1 MSDETAEE
9 REEYYPLKTLHNF
22 LQEIDREW
30 DSFKTAAIIGIILL
44 VTLMAFTSYRLL
56 MFIHMLRAGM
66 KILRI
71 LDEIL
76 FTALIFAFVIYVEG
90 MRVEIPISHG
100 TYRGFRSRMPIKLL
114 YVSNIPVILTYAIFA
129 NFQLLGQ
136 FTWTR
141 WNRDNSN
148 LFLNMLGMYNQT
160 SRGTYPIGGLIY
172 YTTSPGSTSRPSIC
186 RPMVAPT

>member
-76 FTALIFAFVIYVEG
+76 FTALVIYEIYLLSKQYNFFKKWERRMGLLLHVEK
-90 MRVEIPISHG
+90 R
-100 TYRGFRSRMPIKLL
+100 LL
-114 YVSNIPVILTYAIFA
+114 EK
-129 NFQLLGQ
+129 
-136 FTWTR
+136 R
-141 WNRDNSN
+141 E
-148 LFLNMLGMYNQT
+148 
-160 SRGTYPIGGLIY
+160 
-172 YTTSPGSTSRPSIC
+172 
-186 RPMVAPT
+186 

>member
-30 DSFKTAAIIGIILL
+30 DIFKTAAIIGIILL

-76 FTALIFAFVIYVEG
+76 FTALIFAFVIYEVYLLSRQYNFFKKWERRMGLLLHVEK
-90 MRVEIPISHG
+90 R
-100 TYRGFRSRMPIKLL
+100 LL
-114 YVSNIPVILTYAIFA
+114 EK
-129 NFQLLGQ
+129 
-136 FTWTR
+136 R
-141 WNRDNSN
+141 E
-148 LFLNMLGMYNQT
+148 
-160 SRGTYPIGGLIY
+160 
-172 YTTSPGSTSRPSIC
+172 
-186 RPMVAPT
+186 